1 MPLPGYSEFTFQD
14 GDISHLIVRSRT
26 NGPGVL
32 IMHELPGM
40 TQQCIGLAKRVVEAG
55 FTVFLPLLFGKPNDT
70 ATVANTIRVCVSHEF
85 KRLAARKQPDHH
97 LAEGVDQKDLR

>member
-14 GDISHLIVRSRT
+14 RRYKPPHFPEQD